1 MRLATLYYNPETDN
15 TKISVSGDF
24 EELDSLMRL
33 DALKDCIGLF
43 EEEYKKTLI
52 KWSKE
57 YANR

>member
-1 MRLATLYYNPETDN
+1 LYYNPETDN